1 MWLLFALG
9 SAFFAGITAVLAKL
23 GIHGHDSTLV
33 TALRT
38 SVVFL
43 GAWIVAAISI
53 KGHFASELTAI
64 TPRTYL
70 FLFLSGLATGASWLC
85 FFAALSRAPVTVVSP
100 IDKSST
106 IIAIAFAVFFLG
118 ERLSPIACVGVL
130 ALTAG
135 IGLTL
140 EQGMLSGLFSQHT
153 KRPANAPLP
162 DAQKASTA
170 SWMIF
175 ALASA
180 IFAALTSILGKVG
193 ITGVDSNLGTA
204 IRTSVVLLMA
214 WIVVALHAKPAQ
226 IRTEQREVSEQA
238 QEELMRQLGF
248 FGGLW
253 GKRLLQELVF
263 FLRARENL
271 DFLAQRR
278 VDGLRRKVVRLG
290 EQLVRQGE
298 LAEAQDL
305 FYLHREE
312 LGRAFAGEIE
322 RAAFLRSL
330 PPRV

>member
-53 KGHFASELTAI
+53 QGHFASEFTAI
-64 TPRTYL
+64 TPHTYL

-85 FFAALSRAPVTVVSP
+85 FFAALSRAPVTLVSP

-106 IIAIAFAVFFLG
+106 IIAIAFALIFLG
-118 ERLSPIACVGVL
+118 ERLSPVACIGVL

-135 IGLTL
+135 ITLTL
-140 EQGMLSGLFSQHT
+140 EPGVLRSLASQLA
-153 KRPANAPLP
+153 KRPTNAPLP
-162 DAQKASTA
+162 DMQKVPTA
-170 SWMIF
+170 SWIIF

-214 WIVVALHAKPAQ
+214 WIVVILHAKPAQ
-226 IRTEQREVSEQA
+226 IRTIPLRDHAWIATSGIA
-238 QEELMRQLGF
+238 TTASWLCYYRA
-248 FGGLW
+248 
-253 GKRLLQELVF
+253 LQEGPASLVVPIDKLSILVTVTF
-263 FLRARENL
+263 SALMLREHVSGRYL
-271 DFLAQRR
+271 
-278 VDGLRRKVVRLG
+278 LG
-290 EQLVRQGE
+290 I
-298 LAEAQDL
+298 
-305 FYLHREE
+305 
-312 LGRAFAGEIE
+312 AGIC
-322 RAAFLRSL
+322 AGAVLM
-330 PPRV
+330 VIG

>member
-43 GAWIVAAISI
+43 GAWIVASISV

-85 FFAALSRAPVTVVSP
+85 FFAALSRAPVTLVSP

-106 IIAIAFAVFFLG
+106 IIAIAFAVIFLG
-118 ERLSPIACVGVL
+118 ERLSLIACIGVL
-130 ALTAG
+130 ALAAG
-135 IGLTL
+135 ITLTL
-140 EQGMLSGLFSQHT
+140 EPGVLRRLVSQRT
-153 KRPANAPLP
+153 KHPTNASLP
-162 DAQKASTA
+162 DAQKAPRA
-170 SWMIF
+170 SWIIF

-214 WIVVALHAKPAQ
+214 WILVALHAKPAQ
-226 IRTEQREVSEQA
+226 VRTISLRDHAWIAASGIA
-238 QEELMRQLGF
+238 TTASWLCYYRA
-248 FGGLW
+248 
-253 GKRLLQELVF
+253 LQEGPASVVVPIDKLSILVTVAF
-263 FLRARENL
+263 SALMLREGVSGRYL
-271 DFLAQRR
+271 
-278 VDGLRRKVVRLG
+278 LG
-290 EQLVRQGE
+290 I
-298 LAEAQDL
+298 
-305 FYLHREE
+305 
-312 LGRAFAGEIE
+312 AGMCAGAVLMVIG
-322 RAAFLRSL
+322 
-330 PPRV
+330 

>member
-1 MWLLFALG
+1 M
-9 SAFFAGITAVLAKL
+9 
-23 GIHGHDSTLV
+23 
-33 TALRT
+33 
-38 SVVFL
+38 
-43 GAWIVAAISI
+43 AAISI
-53 KGHFASELTAI
+53 NGHFASELTAI
-64 TPRTYL
+64 APSTYL

-226 IRTEQREVSEQA
+226 VRTIPLRDQAWIAASGIATTASWLCYYRALQAGPASLVVPIDKLSILVTVAFSALMLRERVSGRYLLGIA
-238 QEELMRQLGF
+238 ALCAGTVLMIIG
-248 FGGLW
+248 
-253 GKRLLQELVF
+253 
-263 FLRARENL
+263 
-271 DFLAQRR
+271 
-278 VDGLRRKVVRLG
+278 
-290 EQLVRQGE
+290 
-298 LAEAQDL
+298 
-305 FYLHREE
+305 
-312 LGRAFAGEIE
+312 
-322 RAAFLRSL
+322 
-330 PPRV
+330 

>member
-38 SVVFL
+38 AVVFL

-70 FLFLSGLATGASWLC
+70 FLLLSGLATGASWLC
-85 FFAALSRAPVTVVSP
+85 FFAALSRAPVTLVSP

-106 IIAIAFAVFFLG
+106 IIAIAFAVTFLG
-118 ERLSPIACVGVL
+118 ERLSPIACIGVL
-130 ALTAG
+130 ALAAG
-135 IGLTL
+135 ITLTL
-140 EQGMLSGLFSQHT
+140 EPGALRRLVSQRT
-153 KRPANAPLP
+153 KHPTNAALP
-162 DAQKASTA
+162 DAQKAPRA
-170 SWMIF
+170 SWIIF

-214 WIVVALHAKPAQ
+214 WILVALHAKPAQ
-226 IRTEQREVSEQA
+226 VRTISLRDHAWIAASGIA
-238 QEELMRQLGF
+238 TTASWLCYYRA
-248 FGGLW
+248 
-253 GKRLLQELVF
+253 LQEGPACVVVPIDKLSILVTVAF
-263 FLRARENL
+263 SALMLREGVSGRYL
-271 DFLAQRR
+271 
-278 VDGLRRKVVRLG
+278 LG
-290 EQLVRQGE
+290 I
-298 LAEAQDL
+298 
-305 FYLHREE
+305 
-312 LGRAFAGEIE
+312 AGMCAGAVLMVIG
-322 RAAFLRSL
+322 
-330 PPRV
+330 

>member
-23 GIHGHDSTLV
+23 GIHGHDSTLI

-53 KGHFASELTAI
+53 NGHFASELTAI
-64 TPRTYL
+64 APSTYL

-118 ERLSPIACVGVL
+118 ERLSPIACVGVF

-226 IRTEQREVSEQA
+226 VRTIPLRDQAWIAASGIATTASWLCYYRALQAGPASLVVPIDKLSILVTVAFSALMLRERVSGRYLLGIA
-238 QEELMRQLGF
+238 ALCAGTVLMIIG
-248 FGGLW
+248 
-253 GKRLLQELVF
+253 
-263 FLRARENL
+263 
-271 DFLAQRR
+271 
-278 VDGLRRKVVRLG
+278 
-290 EQLVRQGE
+290 
-298 LAEAQDL
+298 
-305 FYLHREE
+305 
-312 LGRAFAGEIE
+312 
-322 RAAFLRSL
+322 
-330 PPRV
+330 

>member
-85 FFAALSRAPVTVVSP
+85 FFAALSRAPGTWVSP

-106 IIAIAFAVFFLG
+106 IIAIAFAVIFLG
-118 ERLSPIACVGVL
+118 ERLSPIACIGVL

-135 IGLTL
+135 IGFTL
-140 EQGMLSGLFSQHT
+140 EPGVLRSLVTQHAQ
-153 KRPANAPLP
+153 RPTNAPLP
-162 DAQKASTA
+162 DAQKAPTA
-170 SWMIF
+170 SWIIF

-180 IFAALTSILGKVG
+180 IFAALTSILGKIG

-214 WIVVALHAKPAQ
+214 WIVVALHATPAQ
-226 IRTEQREVSEQA
+226 IRTIPLRDHVWIAASGIA
-238 QEELMRQLGF
+238 TTASWLCYYRA
-248 FGGLW
+248 
-253 GKRLLQELVF
+253 LQEGPASVVVPIDKLSILVTVAF
-263 FLRARENL
+263 SALLLREGISGRYL
-271 DFLAQRR
+271 
-278 VDGLRRKVVRLG
+278 LG
-290 EQLVRQGE
+290 I
-298 LAEAQDL
+298 
-305 FYLHREE
+305 
-312 LGRAFAGEIE
+312 AGMCAGAVLMVIG
-322 RAAFLRSL
+322 
-330 PPRV
+330 

>member
-43 GAWIVAAISI
+43 GAWIVATISI
-53 KGHFASELTAI
+53 KGHFVSELTAI
-64 TPRTYL
+64 TPHTYL

-85 FFAALSRAPVTVVSP
+85 FFAALSRAPVTLVSP

-106 IIAIAFAVFFLG
+106 IIAIAFAVIFLG
-118 ERLSPIACVGVL
+118 ERLSLIACIGVL
-130 ALTAG
+130 ALAAG
-135 IGLTL
+135 ITLTL
-140 EQGMLSGLFSQHT
+140 EPGTLRGLVSQRATHPT
-153 KRPANAPLP
+153 NAPLP
-162 DAQKASTA
+162 NTQKAPRA
-170 SWMIF
+170 SWIIF

-226 IRTEQREVSEQA
+226 VRTIPLRDHAWIAASGIA
-238 QEELMRQLGF
+238 TTASWLCYYRA
-248 FGGLW
+248 
-253 GKRLLQELVF
+253 LQEGPTSVIVPIDKLSILVTVAF
-263 FLRARENL
+263 SALMLREGVSGRYL
-271 DFLAQRR
+271 
-278 VDGLRRKVVRLG
+278 LG
-290 EQLVRQGE
+290 I
-298 LAEAQDL
+298 
-305 FYLHREE
+305 
-312 LGRAFAGEIE
+312 AGMCAGAVLMVIG
-322 RAAFLRSL
+322 
-330 PPRV
+330 

>member
-85 FFAALSRAPVTVVSP
+85 FFAALSRAPVTLVSP

-106 IIAIAFAVFFLG
+106 IIAIAFAVIFLG
-118 ERLSPIACVGVL
+118 ERLSPIACIGVL
-130 ALTAG
+130 ALAAG
-135 IGLTL
+135 IGFTL
-140 EQGMLSGLFSQHT
+140 EPGVLRSLVSQRAKHP
-153 KRPANAPLP
+153 RNAPLP
-162 DAQKASTA
+162 NTQKAPTA
-170 SWMIF
+170 SWIIF

-180 IFAALTSILGKVG
+180 IFAALTSILGKIG
-193 ITGVDSNLGTA
+193 ITGVDSNLGTS

-226 IRTEQREVSEQA
+226 IRTIPLRDHAWIAASGIATTASWLCYYRALQAGPASLVVPIDKLSILVTVAFSALMLRERVSGRYLLGIA
-238 QEELMRQLGF
+238 ALCAGTVLMIIG
-248 FGGLW
+248 
-253 GKRLLQELVF
+253 
-263 FLRARENL
+263 
-271 DFLAQRR
+271 
-278 VDGLRRKVVRLG
+278 
-290 EQLVRQGE
+290 
-298 LAEAQDL
+298 
-305 FYLHREE
+305 
-312 LGRAFAGEIE
+312 
-322 RAAFLRSL
+322 
-330 PPRV
+330 

>member
-38 SVVFL
+38 SVIFL

-64 TPRTYL
+64 APNTYL

-118 ERLSPIACVGVL
+118 EKLSPIACVGVL

-135 IGLTL
+135 IVLTL
-140 EQGMLSGLFSQHT
+140 EPGVLRGLFSQHT
-153 KRPANAPLP
+153 KRPANSPLP
-162 DAQKASTA
+162 DAQKVSTA

-193 ITGVDSNLGTA
+193 ISGVDSNLGTA

-226 IRTEQREVSEQA
+226 VHTIPLRDHAWIAASGIATTASWLCYYRALQAGPASLVVPIDKLSILVTVAFSALMLRERVTGRYLLGIA
-238 QEELMRQLGF
+238 ALCAGTVLMIIG
-248 FGGLW
+248 
-253 GKRLLQELVF
+253 
-263 FLRARENL
+263 
-271 DFLAQRR
+271 
-278 VDGLRRKVVRLG
+278 
-290 EQLVRQGE
+290 
-298 LAEAQDL
+298 
-305 FYLHREE
+305 
-312 LGRAFAGEIE
+312 
-322 RAAFLRSL
+322 
-330 PPRV
+330 

>member
-53 KGHFASELTAI
+53 KGHFASELTAL

-85 FFAALSRAPVTVVSP
+85 FFAALSRAPVTLVSP

-106 IIAIAFAVFFLG
+106 IIAIAFAVIFLG
-118 ERLSPIACVGVL
+118 ERLSLIACIGVL
-130 ALTAG
+130 ALAAG
-135 IGLTL
+135 ITLTL
-140 EQGMLSGLFSQHT
+140 EPGTLRGLVSQRATHPT
-153 KRPANAPLP
+153 NAPLP
-162 DAQKASTA
+162 DAQKAPRA
-170 SWMIF
+170 SWIIF

-226 IRTEQREVSEQA
+226 VRTIPLRDQAWIAASGIATTASWLCYYRALQAGPASLVVPIDKLSILVTVAFSALMLRERVSGRYLLGIA
-238 QEELMRQLGF
+238 ALCAGTVLMIIG
-248 FGGLW
+248 
-253 GKRLLQELVF
+253 
-263 FLRARENL
+263 
-271 DFLAQRR
+271 
-278 VDGLRRKVVRLG
+278 
-290 EQLVRQGE
+290 
-298 LAEAQDL
+298 
-305 FYLHREE
+305 
-312 LGRAFAGEIE
+312 
-322 RAAFLRSL
+322 
-330 PPRV
+330 

>member
-64 TPRTYL
+64 TPHTYL

-85 FFAALSRAPVTVVSP
+85 FFAALSRAPVTLVSP

-106 IIAIAFAVFFLG
+106 IIAIVFALVFLG
-118 ERLSPIACVGVL
+118 ERLSPVACIGVL

-135 IGLTL
+135 ITLTL
-140 EQGMLSGLFSQHT
+140 EPGVLRSLASQRA
-153 KRPANAPLP
+153 KRPTNAPLP
-162 DAQKASTA
+162 DMQKVPTA
-170 SWMIF
+170 SWIIF

-214 WIVVALHAKPAQ
+214 WIVVILHAKPAQ
-226 IRTEQREVSEQA
+226 IRTIPVHDHAWIAASGIATTASWLCYYRALQAGPASLVVPIDKLSILVTVTFSALMLREHVSGRYLLGIA
-238 QEELMRQLGF
+238 GICAGAVLMVIG
-248 FGGLW
+248 
-253 GKRLLQELVF
+253 
-263 FLRARENL
+263 
-271 DFLAQRR
+271 
-278 VDGLRRKVVRLG
+278 
-290 EQLVRQGE
+290 
-298 LAEAQDL
+298 
-305 FYLHREE
+305 
-312 LGRAFAGEIE
+312 
-322 RAAFLRSL
+322 
-330 PPRV
+330 

>member
-23 GIHGHDSTLV
+23 GIHGHDSTLI

-53 KGHFASELTAI
+53 NGHFASELTAI
-64 TPRTYL
+64 APSTYL

-226 IRTEQREVSEQA
+226 VRTIPLRDQAWIAASGIATTASWLCYYRALQAGPASVVVPIDKLSILVTVAFSALMLRESVSGRYLLGIA
-238 QEELMRQLGF
+238 GLCAGTVLMVIG
-248 FGGLW
+248 
-253 GKRLLQELVF
+253 
-263 FLRARENL
+263 
-271 DFLAQRR
+271 
-278 VDGLRRKVVRLG
+278 
-290 EQLVRQGE
+290 
-298 LAEAQDL
+298 
-305 FYLHREE
+305 
-312 LGRAFAGEIE
+312 
-322 RAAFLRSL
+322 
-330 PPRV
+330 